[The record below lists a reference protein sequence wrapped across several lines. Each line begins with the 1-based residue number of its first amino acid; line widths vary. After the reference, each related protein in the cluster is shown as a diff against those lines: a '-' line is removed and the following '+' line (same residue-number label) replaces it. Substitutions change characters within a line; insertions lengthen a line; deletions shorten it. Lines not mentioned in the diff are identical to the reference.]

1 LFESDRHQLQSVCM
15 GFCKHQLLETSNP
28 ASSTLKAEAA
38 GFAKSLT
45 IIKQDTSHHSP
56 PVSLVTNIN

>member
-1 LFESDRHQLQSVCM
+1 LDLFA
-15 GFCKHQLLETSNP
+15 GQLLKSSNP
-28 ASSTLKAEAA
+28 ASSTLKTEAA

-56 PVSLVTNIN
+56 PLFLVTNIT